1 MSYMISDG
9 DVHFARVQGNR
20 AIKLLC
26 VFIGDENKPVARVTG
41 SPEARQGSLVPG
53 QIAGPRAVRGPAMVA
68 QPIAGE
74 KCRQPLNRAGR
85 R

>member
-1 MSYMISDG
+1 M
-9 DVHFARVQGNR
+9 
-20 AIKLLC
+20 
-26 VFIGDENKPVARVTG
+26 G

-68 QPIAGE
+68 QSIAGE